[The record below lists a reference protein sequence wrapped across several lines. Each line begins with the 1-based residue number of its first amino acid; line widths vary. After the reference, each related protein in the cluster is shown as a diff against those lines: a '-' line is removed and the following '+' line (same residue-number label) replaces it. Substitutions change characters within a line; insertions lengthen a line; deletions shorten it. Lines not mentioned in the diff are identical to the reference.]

1 MDRGA
6 WQIIIHG
13 VAKSVTLLSDC
24 AQNSTK
30 NTPIDLDQNRKSDD
44 ITNDE

>member
-6 WQIIIHG
+6 WPIIIHG
-13 VAKSVTLLSDC
+13 VAKSVTLLSDY